1 MNNKFLRYLLSGL
14 LAWYLMGCSDQK
26 TPPIENLRGGNIQV
40 IGHGGSGFLSLFS
53 PFNALPPNSLA
64 SLSKALFV
72 DKSDGVEID
81 VQMSKDSVLIL
92 YHDKKLE
99 SKTSSQ
105 GYVGEKLA
113 SEILGLEYLCGFP
126 YDFFQHEQVI
136 SLNDLL
142 QVLKNEP
149 NFPFLYLDVKTF
161 SINGEL
167 NYSAKRGIFVRA
179 LSTVLD
185 QFQIPKERIIIISK
199 DENLLDKIKDE
210 IPRLLV
216 MFDASGFEH
225 GLRISVDH
233 EFHGLV
239 MNKNNISPS
248 QVQKTHHSKIQVVLF
263 GGKSQAGIN
272 EAIQKNPDVL
282 QVNNVPLLKELLKN
296 YQ

>member
-1 MNNKFLRYLLSGL
+1 MNKKLLPNLLLGL
-14 LAWYLMGCSDQK
+14 LAGYLSRCSDQEAPK
-26 TPPIENLRGGNIQV
+26 IENLRGGKIQV
-40 IGHGGSGFLSLFS
+40 IGHGGSGFLSLFN
-53 PFNALPPNSLA
+53 PFNPLPPNSLT

-99 SKTSSQ
+99 SKTLSQ
-105 GYVGEKLA
+105 GYVEEKLA

-126 YDFFQHEQVI
+126 YDFFQHELVI

-149 NFPFLYLDVKTF
+149 IFPFLYLDVKTF
-161 SINGEL
+161 SINEGP
-167 NYSAKRGIFVRA
+167 NYFARRSTFVRA

-185 QFQIPKERIIIISK
+185 QFKIPKERIIILSE
-199 DENLLDKIKDE
+199 DETLLDKIKDE
-210 IPRLLV
+210 IPQLLV
-216 MFDASGFEH
+216 MFDASDFEH
-225 GLRISVDH
+225 GLRVTMDH

-239 MNKNNISPS
+239 MNKNNISQS
-248 QVQKTHHSKIQVVLF
+248 QVQKTHHSKIEVVLY

-272 EAIQKNPDVL
+272 EAIRKNPDVL